1 MEIRRLLVR
10 SLRRPVL
17 TLAIASLLTAAFL
30 GWQIRRPPRF
40 PVHAELLIRE
50 NALSSDRQ
58 SLSRADMRSF
68 VENVAF
74 TSAHLQRIID
84 RHHLYRQAVV
94 RSPVLAL
101 LEMRKDIEVEIL
113 QDYFA
118 EYRLDNSAQRSVR
131 IVVTFTGDDPLEASA
146 VAQDLGELVAQAE
159 LGRHADRARRNARLA
174 RVAAERIRQ
183 DVKEAADSLALLEM
197 HLAANTDRELSQ
209 ASEQLKRALLQARM
223 DQLEARRSEAEQ
235 QETLFDLTAESE
247 ARQAGTRV
255 HLAPLQTDLGIE
267 QDASRWLKRRAA
279 TSGLLGIGLAL
290 VLVGAF
296 NPRLYDADDVRRAGG
311 WSLGA
316 LRKAPRRGDG

>member
-1 MEIRRLLVR
+1 M
-10 SLRRPVL
+10 
-17 TLAIASLLTAAFL
+17 AIAALLTAGFL
-30 GWQIRRPPRF
+30 GWQLRRPPRF

-74 TSAHLQRIID
+74 TSAHLEQIID
-84 RHHLYRQAVV
+84 RHHLYRQAVA
-94 RSPVLAL
+94 RSSVLAL

-131 IVVTFTGDDPLEASA
+131 IVITFTGDDPLEASA
-146 VAQDLGELVAQAE
+146 VTQDLGELVAQAE

-174 RVAAERIRQ
+174 RMAAERIRE
-183 DVKEAADSLALLEM
+183 DVKETAESLAIL
-197 HLAANTDRELSQ
+197 HLALGTDPELPL
-209 ASEQLKRALLQARM
+209 ASDQLKRSLLQARM
-223 DQLEARRSEAEQ
+223 DRLEARRSEAEQ

-247 ARQAGTRV
+247 AKQAGTRV
-255 HLAPLQTDLGIE
+255 HVAPLQTDIGIE
-267 QDASRWLKRRAA
+267 QDASRWLKSRAA
-279 TSGLLGIGLAL
+279 YSGLLGMGLAL

-311 WSLGA
+311 SSLGA
-316 LRKAPRRGDG
+316 LPNESRRGNG